1 MKPQDK
7 TRELIQDME
16 FQAGPDMH
24 DRIKHRIRTTCAQQ
38 RTPLRRFKPLALSA
52 VAALVLV
59 SISLVLVIPHRPTR
73 PVIALDLASSD
84 MLSMRSMHLAFHN
97 DGLDGLEEYLDAS
110 LTQVGPRPT
119 DTSMQGLYENVGL

>member
-7 TRELIQDME
+7 TKELIQNME
-16 FQAGPDMH
+16 FQAGPNMH
-24 DRIKHRIRTTCAQQ
+24 DRIRSRIRTTCAQQ
-38 RTPLRRFKPLALSA
+38 RTPMRRFKPLALSA

-59 SISLVLVIPHRPTR
+59 SISLILVMPEDHTR
-73 PVIALDLASSD
+73 PGIPLDLASSD

-97 DGLDGLEEYLDAS
+97 DGVDGLEAYLDAS

-119 DTSMQGLYENVGL
+119 EPLMQGLNENVDL

>member
-24 DRIKHRIRTTCAQQ
+24 DRIKDRIRTTCARQ
-38 RTPLRRFKPLALSA
+38 RTPLMRFKPLALSA

-59 SISLVLVIPHRPTR
+59 SISLILIMPERHTR
-73 PVIALDLASSD
+73 PGIPLDLASSD